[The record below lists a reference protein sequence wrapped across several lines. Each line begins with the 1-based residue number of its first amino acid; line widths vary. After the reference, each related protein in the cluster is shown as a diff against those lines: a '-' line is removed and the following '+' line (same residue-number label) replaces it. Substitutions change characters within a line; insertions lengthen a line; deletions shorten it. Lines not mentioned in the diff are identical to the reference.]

1 MTLRQL
7 SYLVCIV
14 KFGSFSH
21 AARRLAV
28 AQSALSRQ
36 MQLLEAEVGV
46 PLLHRSGQGVALTPQ
61 GQELLPLAQE
71 IDRLVQSARGVVIG
85 CRPEA

>member
-7 SYLVCIV
+7 SYFVCIV
-14 KFGSFSH
+14 KLGSFTQ

-46 PLLHRSGQGVALTPQ
+46 PLLQRSGQGVKLTRQ
-61 GQELLPLAQE
+61 GRELLPLAQE
-71 IDRLVQSARGVVIG
+71 IDRLVQSARGLAIRSWPG
-85 CRPEA
+85 A

>member
-1 MTLRQL
+1 MAEDWG
-7 SYLVCIV
+7 I
-14 KFGSFSH
+14 
-21 AARRLAV
+21 
-28 AQSALSRQ
+28 ALSGGGVPGIAAHLGFLQ
-36 MQLLEAEVGV
+36 VLEAEVGV
-46 PLLHRSGQGVALTPQ
+46 PVLHRSGQGVALTPQ